1 MFPMKNLLFLL
12 FFAPMAALASQGTNN
27 PSLDAITKAI
37 GSGDIELLSKYFD
50 EHLEVSIMDNEKNYS
65 KSEAT
70 EVVKTFFG
78 SNKPISFN
86 PLHNGTSRESSDKY
100 CIGNLTASSGNYRVY
115 IYLKVTGAN
124 LTIKELR
131 FDKE

>member
-1 MFPMKNLLFLL
+1 MKNLLFLL
-12 FFAPMAALASQGTNN
+12 FFAPVVALASQGTNN

-37 GSGDIELLSKYFD
+37 GSGDVESLTKYFD
-50 EHLEVSIMDNEKNYS
+50 EHVEISIMDNEKNYS
-65 KSEAT
+65 KSEASD
-70 EVVKTFFG
+70 VIKTFFG
-78 SNKPISFN
+78 TNKPQSFN

-100 CIGNLTASSGNYRVY
+100 CIGNLASSSGNYRVY
-115 IYLKVTGAN
+115 IYLKVNGNN